1 MSQDWKPGDPLPKAE
16 DAEID
21 PHKFEEYSMNPNNPS
36 NQGKWMAFAAIGYD
50 VQNAE
55 ARKAATDD
63 VIRQLREGLGNAPAV
78 KGQTSIYGFRFQV
91 RVRIRGLNKREGTLV
106 THWQIDN
113 GKEIPRLITN
123 WLEVNK
129 REEDNNES

>member
-21 PHKFEEYSMNPNNPS
+21 PRKFEEYSMNPNNPG
-36 NQGKWMAFAAIGYD
+36 NQGKWMAFVAIGYD

-55 ARKAATDD
+55 LRNAATGD
-63 VIRQLREGLGNAPAV
+63 VIRQLREGLANAPAI

-106 THWQIDN
+106 TT
-113 GKEIPRLITN
+113 GRLIM
-123 WLEVNK
+123 E
-129 REEDNNES
+129 RRFPD

>member
-1 MSQDWKPGDPLPKAE
+1 MSQDWNPGDPLPKAE

-21 PHKFEEYSMNPNNPS
+21 SRKFEEYSMNPNNPG

-50 VQNAE
+50 IQNLE
-55 ARKAATDD
+55 ARNAATGD

-78 KGQTSIYGFRFQV
+78 KGQRSIYGFRFQV
-91 RVRIRGLNKREGTLV
+91 RVRIQGLNKREGTLV

-129 REEDNNES
+129 REEDSNES

>member
-1 MSQDWKPGDPLPKAE
+1 MSQDWKPGDPLPKAK

-21 PHKFEEYSMNPNNPS
+21 PHKFEEYSMNPNNLS
-36 NQGKWMAFAAIGYD
+36 NQGKWMAFAAIGYN

-55 ARKAATDD
+55 ARKAATVD

-78 KGQTSIYGFRFQV
+78 KGQTSIYSFRFQV
-91 RVRIRGLNKREGTLV
+91 KVRIQGLNKREVTLV
-106 THWQIDN
+106 TNWQIDN

-123 WLEVNK
+123 WLEVK
-129 REEDNNES
+129 QPEEDNNES